1 MWRYGKGSRAERE
14 LLNKFKQHGFIVV
27 RAAGSGF
34 EGPDIIAIKGGKE
47 YAIECK
53 AQEAGTLSIGKE
65 QFENLVK
72 WQENSL
78 MQVYVAWKKSH
89 LGWFFIPLSAFEK
102 KKVNYG
108 IKFEKAVAVAY
119 KLEDLL
125 FA

>member
-1 MWRYGKGSRAERE
+1 MWWYGKGSRAERE
-14 LLNKFKQHGFIVV
+14 LLNKFKHHGFIVV

-53 AQEAGTLSIGKE
+53 AQNGNALSIEKD
-65 QFENLVK
+65 QFENLLR

-78 MQVYVAWKKSH
+78 MQVYVAWKKSRM
-89 LGWFFIPLSAFEK
+89 GWFFIPLSAFEK

-108 IKFEKAVAVAY
+108 ISFEKAISVAY
-119 KLEDLL
+119 KIEDLL
-125 FA
+125 FG

>member
-53 AQEAGTLSIGKE
+53 AQWERAVRKSCEMAGEFINAGLCCMEKIP
-65 QFENLVK
+65 FRLVFHPPFCFR
-72 WQENSL
+72 EE
-78 MQVYVAWKKSH
+78 KSK
-89 LGWFFIPLSAFEK
+89 LWN
-102 KKVNYG
+102 KV
-108 IKFEKAVAVAY
+108 
-119 KLEDLL
+119 
-125 FA
+125 

>member
-1 MWRYGKGSRAERE
+1 MWWYAKGSRAERE

-53 AQEAGTLSIGKE
+53 AQEKTALTIDE
-65 QFENLVK
+65 QQFKDLLK

-102 KKVNYG
+102 KKINYG
-108 IKFEKAVAVAY
+108 ITFEKAAAVAY